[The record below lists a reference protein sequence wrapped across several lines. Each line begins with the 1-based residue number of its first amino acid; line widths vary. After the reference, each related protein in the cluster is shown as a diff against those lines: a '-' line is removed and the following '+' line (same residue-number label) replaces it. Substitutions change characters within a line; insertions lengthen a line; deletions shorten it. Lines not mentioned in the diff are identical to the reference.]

1 MNVYV
6 KNLIRF
12 CIIMLIQLLIFRDE
26 TIQWWSQPSG
36 FPIFKPI
43 IYPLFIL
50 LLPFETPVW
59 VLILLGFLSGIVVD
73 ASMNTAG
80 MHAFATVLIAY
91 FRTNVL
97 NALLPNNLSEYGS
110 ASPSVKNMGW
120 LPYIVYALFLIIFH
134 HAAYFI
140 FELWNVGNI
149 SYMLLKIF
157 VTGLTTLLFVLAYAL
172 LFTRQ
177 DKPY

>member
-1 MNVYV
+1 MNVYI

-12 CIIMLIQLLIFRDE
+12 CIIMIIQILVFRDE
-26 TIQWWSQPSG
+26 AVQWWAEPNG

-59 VLILLGFLSGIVVD
+59 ALILLGFVSGIVVD

-97 NALLPNNLSEYGS
+97 NALLPKNLGEYGNQ
-110 ASPSVKNMGW
+110 SPSVKNMGW
-120 LPYIVYALFLIIFH
+120 LPYIVYAAFLIVFH
-134 HAAYFI
+134 HATFFV

-149 SYMLLKIF
+149 SYLLLKIL
-157 VTGLTTLLFVLAYAL
+157 VTTITSLLFVLAYAL

-177 DKPY
+177 SKQY